1 MIKGVGVDLVD
12 VTRFERTI
20 ARTPRLV
27 ERLFAETERQGNA
40 RTLAGRFAA
49 KEAFIKAVGNPSGMR
64 WHEVQIHKDALGKPN
79 ILVSGG
85 VAAITAAAGIDRFH
99 LSITHDGTMA
109 CAFVVAE
116 GGLE

>member
-1 MIKGVGVDLVD
+1 MVD
-12 VTRFERTI
+12 VTRFERTL

-27 ERLFAETERQGNA
+27 ERLFAESERVGNA

-49 KEAFIKAVGNPSGMR
+49 KEAFIKAVGDPRGMR
-64 WHEVQIHKDALGKPN
+64 WHEVQISKDELGKPN

-85 VAAITAAAGIDRFH
+85 VADITAASGIERFH
-99 LSITHDGTMA
+99 VSITHDGTMA

-116 GGLE
+116 GGRD